1 MTADPS
7 IATGP
12 AGRVLDLASRDPQL
26 QQLMPD
32 AVVTSEVTRL
42 DQTLT
47 GIVSAILAG
56 YSSRPALGER
66 RYEVGQDDAGRN
78 VRRWLPE
85 FEDITYTE
93 LERRVRAVVTVWQ
106 HDRDRRVLP
115 GEAVCVLGFASTDY
129 ATLDLACALA
139 QAMAVPLQT
148 SLAGQDLE
156 RIIIDTEPVVIA
168 ASVADLVIGAEFA
181 ARQRSVRTVIA
192 FDLDLRIDADREE
205 WTKAESQLAGSATTL
220 MTIDDLVAAGSGRP
234 WEPLAPLVDPER
246 MALLIHSSGST
257 GTPKGAIVT
266 ERHARF
272 QFTNIPSTPLPTVRL
287 CFAPLNHFMGRGAV
301 FNTLARGGTAYFTAN
316 ADMSTLFEDW
326 RLVRPTE
333 AVVFPRVLE
342 MVYRHFL
349 GEVARL
355 ASADPTADPELLRQR
370 VMNEMRYT
378 YLGDRICSL
387 FGGSAPLTPEIRDF
401 IKACFPVAY
410 AEGYGTTEAGG
421 SVTVRDRINR
431 SEVLD
436 YRLRDVP
443 ELGYFASAKPYPRG
457 ELCVK
462 TRLAIPGYFKNP
474 EATAALYDEDGFLRT
489 GDIMEERGPDHL
501 VYIDRR
507 NDVLKLAQGEF
518 VTLGAVGTAFE
529 THSDVVRQ
537 IFVYGNSAR
546 AFLLAVV
553 VPDAA
558 VLENRLGTDRSE
570 ARVKEL
576 IRGELARVAHEQAM
590 RSFEVPRDFIVET
603 EPFSQ
608 QNGLLS
614 SVSKRL
620 RPRLLE
626 RYGGQLEKLYED
638 LERKQRADL
647 VALRDHASGLT
658 VLERVGRALAATLS
672 LDEIDTVDRRS
683 FAEYGGDSLSAAS
696 FAALLS
702 DIFGVDVD
710 LNLILSPTG
719 HPQAWAAA
727 IERTLG
733 SAAQQRPTA
742 RSVHGEHARRLSAA
756 DLDIVRLQPGIADV
770 IGSQAPEPTAEV
782 TRRVLI
788 TGATG
793 FLGRFL
799 CLEWL
804 ERVAPLGG
812 TVVCIVRAR
821 DEATALSRMRATFA
835 GDDELARRFAGL
847 EQCLEVL
854 VGDIGEQRLGVDNA
868 TWQRLA
874 EQIDRIVHPGALVNH
889 VLRYEDLFGPNVI
902 GTAELVTLALNSRI
916 KPIDFVSSMAVVP
929 YLDKSGSVDEGT
941 PLAAAI
947 EIKDRYGAHYGASK
961 WAAESALH
969 SAHARFGLPV
979 TIFRGD
985 MMLPH
990 RHYRRQVNAPDVFV
1004 RLIQSL
1010 VFTGLAPQSFYAT
1023 SDETRPRAHYDG
1035 LPVDFIASAIVAV
1048 AASCAGGLETFH
1060 VVNPHEDDGISLDT
1074 VVEWIS
1080 ATGYPLLRLD
1090 SYAEWLRRFESAL
1103 KSLPHD
1109 QRQRSS
1115 LSVIDSLRRPA
1126 TPQPRPIGCDRFV
1139 DAVRRAG
1146 PEPEIPH
1153 LSAEFIAKCIGDLVQ
1168 LDLIPRP
1175 GSRVPPPDAH
1185 CS

>member
-1 MTADPS
+1 MTADPPT
-7 IATGP
+7 ATGP
-12 AGRVLDLASRDPQL
+12 ARRVLDLASRDAQL
-26 QQLMPD
+26 QQLAPD
-32 AVVTSEVTRL
+32 ATVTAEVTRPN
-42 DQTLT
+42 QTLA

-56 YSSRPALGER
+56 YATRPALGER
-66 RYEVGQDDAGRN
+66 CYEVSQDDTGRD

-85 FEDITYTE
+85 FKAITYAE

-106 HDRDRRVLP
+106 HDEGRRVEP

-156 RIIIDTEPVVIA
+156 RIISDTESVVIA
-168 ASVADLVIGAEFA
+168 ATAADLVIGAELA
-181 ARQRSVRTVIA
+181 ARQSSVHTLIS
-192 FDLDLRIDADREE
+192 FDLDLRIDADREQ
-205 WTKAESQLAGSATTL
+205 WTKAEAQLAGSGTAL
-220 MTIDDLVAAGSGRP
+220 VTIDDLVAAGSGRP
-234 WEPLAPLVDPER
+234 WEPLAPLTDPQR

-287 CFAPLNHFMGRGAV
+287 CFAPMNHFMGRGAV

-349 GEVARL
+349 AEVARL
-355 ASADPTADPELLRQR
+355 TSADPTAEDELIRQR
-370 VMNEMRYT
+370 VMKEMRYT

-443 ELGYFASAKPYPRG
+443 ELGYYATDKPFPRG

-529 THSDVVRQ
+529 THSDAIRQ

-558 VLENRLGTDRSE
+558 VLEHQLGADRSE

-576 IRGELARVAHEQAM
+576 IRAELARVANEQAM
-590 RSFEVPRDFIVET
+590 RSFEVPRDFIVES

-626 RYGGQLEKLYED
+626 RYGERLEQMYED
-638 LERKQRADL
+638 LERKQHVDL
-647 VALRDHASGLT
+647 VALRDERGSS
-658 VLERVGRALAATLS
+658 VLERIGRALAATLS
-672 LDEIDTVDRRS
+672 LDGIDTAERRS
-683 FAEYGGDSLSAAS
+683 FAEYGGDSLGAAS

-710 LNLILSPTG
+710 LNLILSPVG

-727 IERTLG
+727 IEGTMA
-733 SAAQQRPTA
+733 SAAGQRPTA
-742 RSVHGEHARRLSAA
+742 RTVHGEHARRLSAA
-756 DLDIVRLQPGIADV
+756 DLDIIRLQVGLPDLIVKHAAGPAAD
-770 IGSQAPEPTAEV
+770 V
-782 TRRVLI
+782 TRRVLV

-804 ERVAPLGG
+804 ERLAPLGG

-821 DEATALSRMRATFA
+821 DETAALSRLRAAFA
-835 GDDELARRFAGL
+835 GDDKLAHRFARV
-847 EQCLEVL
+847 EPNLEVV
-854 VGDIGEQRLGVDNA
+854 VGDIGEERLGVDDA
-868 TWQRLA
+868 TWDRLA
-874 EQIDRIVHPGALVNH
+874 EQVDRIVHPGALVNH
-889 VLRYEDLFGPNVI
+889 VLRYEDLFGPNVM
-902 GTAELVTLALNSRI
+902 GTAELVTLALSRRI

-929 YLDKSGSVDEGT
+929 YLNKSGGIDEGS
-941 PLAAAI
+941 PLATAI
-947 EIKDRYGAHYGASK
+947 EIKDRYSAHYGASK
-961 WAAESALH
+961 WAAESVLH

-990 RHYRRQVNAPDVFV
+990 RQYRRQVNAPDVFV
-1004 RLIQSL
+1004 RLVQSL
-1010 VFTGLAPQSFYAT
+1010 ILTGLAPSSFYVTPADGT
-1023 SDETRPRAHYDG
+1023 PPTAHYDG
-1035 LPVDFIASAIVAV
+1035 LPVDFIASAMVAV
-1048 AASCAGGLETFH
+1048 AATCGGGIETFH

-1074 VVEWIS
+1074 VVGWI
-1080 ATGYPLLRLD
+1080 AAAGYPLQRLD
-1090 SYAEWLRRFESAL
+1090 DYAEWLRRFESAL
-1103 KSLPHD
+1103 HALPDD

-1115 LSVIDSLRRPA
+1115 LSVIDSLRHPA
-1126 TPQPRPIGCDRFV
+1126 TPQAKPIGSARFV
-1139 DAVRRAG
+1139 NAVRQEA

-1153 LSAEFIAKCIGDLVQ
+1153 LSAEFIAKCVGDLVE
-1168 LDLIPRP
+1168 LGLIPGR
-1175 GSRVPPPDAH
+1175 
-1185 CS
+1185 

>member
-1 MTADPS
+1 MTADPPT
-7 IATGP
+7 ATGP
-12 AGRVLDLASRDPQL
+12 ARRVLDLASRDPQL
-26 QQLMPD
+26 RQLMPD
-32 AVVTSEVTRL
+32 ATATVEVTRPN
-42 DQTLT
+42 QTLA
-47 GIVSAILAG
+47 GIVSAILAH

-66 RYEVGQDDAGRN
+66 CYEVSQDETGRH

-85 FEDITYTE
+85 FETIAYAE

-106 HDRDRRVLP
+106 HDEGRRVEP
-115 GEAVCVLGFASTDY
+115 REAVCILGFASTDY

-156 RIIIDTEPVVIA
+156 RIISDTEPVVIA
-168 ASVADLVIGAEFA
+168 ATTADLVIGAQLA
-181 ARQRSVRTVIA
+181 ARQQSVHTLVA
-192 FDLDLRIDADREE
+192 FDLDLRIGADREQ
-205 WTKAESQLAGSATTL
+205 WTKAAAQLAGAATTL
-220 MTIDDLVAAGSGRP
+220 VTIEDLVAAGSGRP
-234 WEPLAPLVDPER
+234 WEPLAPLADPER

-266 ERHARF
+266 ERHAQF

-287 CFAPLNHFMGRGAV
+287 CFAPMNHFMGRGAV

-355 ASADPTADPELLRQR
+355 TSADPTADPELLRQR
-370 VMNEMRYT
+370 VMNEMRHS

-443 ELGYFASAKPYPRG
+443 ELGYYATDKPYPRG

-474 EATAALYDEDGFLRT
+474 EATAALYDEEGFLRT

-529 THSDVVRQ
+529 THSDVIRQ

-546 AFLLAVV
+546 AYLLAVV

-558 VLENRLGTDRSE
+558 VLEHRLGTGSSE

-576 IRGELARVAHEQAM
+576 IRAELARVAHEHAM

-626 RYGGQLEKLYED
+626 RYGERLERMYED
-638 LERKQRADL
+638 LERKQHADL
-647 VALRDHASGLT
+647 VALRDDDGGLS

-672 LDEIDTVDRRS
+672 LDEIDTAERRS
-683 FAEYGGDSLSAAS
+683 FAEYGGDSLGSAS

-702 DIFGVDVD
+702 DIFNVDVD
-710 LNLILSPTG
+710 LNLILSPVS

-727 IERTLG
+727 IERALA
-733 SAAQQRPTA
+733 SAAVQRPTA
-742 RSVHGEHARRLSAA
+742 RTVHGEHARQLSAA
-756 DLDIVRLQPGIADV
+756 DLDIARLQPGLPDL
-770 IGSQAPEPTAEV
+770 IGRHAPAPPTDMP
-782 TRRVLI
+782 RRVLV

-804 ERVAPLGG
+804 ERVARLGG

-821 DEATALSRMRATFA
+821 DETSALSRVRAAFT
-835 GDDELARRFAGL
+835 GDDELSSRFARV
-847 EQCLEVL
+847 EPYLEVV
-854 VGDIGEQRLGVDNA
+854 VGDIGEKRLGLDDA
-868 TWQRLA
+868 TWDRLA
-874 EQIDRIVHPGALVNH
+874 EQVDRIVHPGALVNH
-889 VLRYEDLFGPNVI
+889 MLTYEDLFGPNVM
-902 GTAELVTLALNSRI
+902 GTAELVTLALSRRV
-916 KPIDFVSSMAVVP
+916 KPVDFVSSMAVVP
-929 YLDKSGSVDEGT
+929 YLDRSGGVDEGS
-941 PLAAAI
+941 PLATVV
-947 EIKDRYGAHYGASK
+947 EIKDRYSAHYGASK
-961 WAAESALH
+961 WAAESVLH

-990 RHYRRQVNAPDVFV
+990 RQYRRQVNTPDVFV
-1004 RLIQSL
+1004 RLLQSL
-1010 VFTGLAPQSFYAT
+1010 ILTGLAPASFYVSP
-1023 SDETRPRAHYDG
+1023 SDGTRPKAHYDG
-1035 LPVDFIASAIVAV
+1035 LPVDFIASAMVAV
-1048 AASCAGGLETFH
+1048 VANCAGDIETYH
-1060 VVNPHEDDGISLDT
+1060 VINPHEDDGISLDT
-1074 VVEWIS
+1074 VVDWI
-1080 ATGYPLLRLD
+1080 AAAGYPMRSIA

-1103 KSLPHD
+1103 NALPDD

-1115 LSVIDSLRRPA
+1115 LSVIDSLRYPA
-1126 TPQPRPIGCDRFV
+1126 MPQAKAIDSERFV
-1139 DAVRRAG
+1139 NAVRHAG

-1153 LSAEFIAKCIGDLVQ
+1153 LSAEFIEKCIGDLVE
-1168 LDLIPRP
+1168 LRLIPQP
-1175 GSRVPPPDAH
+1175 AAAP
-1185 CS
+1185 